1 MIVSY
6 KIIRQRIKAIWPRCR
21 NIWPNDPEY
30 EYPTLDEIKAV
41 VADDQTDRLAA
52 HGYRFDCDDF
62 ALQLCAAVSKYRG
75 ESAKGDGP
83 GPWPF
88 GQAKVRK
95 HRGKKETHNLN
106 ICVLENEI
114 ILIEPQ
120 DDNIWTASAID
131 DDPFF
136 IGMPF

>member
-1 MIVSY
+1 MVSH
-6 KIIRQRIKAIWPRCR
+6 KTITRRIKTLWPKCR
-21 NIWPNDPEY
+21 NIWLNDPEY
-30 EYPTLDEIKAV
+30 EYPALDEIKAV

-62 ALQLCAAVSKYRG
+62 ALQLSAAVSKYRG
-75 ESAKGDGP
+75 ESVKGDGP

-88 GQAKVRK
+88 GQVMVRK
-95 HRGKKETHNLN
+95 HRGKIELHNLN
-106 ICVLENEI
+106 ICVLETDI

-120 DDNIWTASAID
+120 DDSIWVASPID

-136 IGMPF
+136 IKVP

>member
-1 MIVSY
+1 MIVSH
-6 KIIRQRIKAIWPRCR
+6 KIIKQRIKAIWPKCR
-21 NIWPNDPEY
+21 NIWLNDPEY
-30 EYPTLDEIKAV
+30 DYPTLDEIKAV
-41 VADDQTDRLAA
+41 LELDNTDRLAA

-75 ESAKGDGP
+75 ENAQGDGP
-83 GPWPF
+83 APWPF

-95 HRGKKETHNLN
+95 YRGKKEYHCLNL
-106 ICVLENEI
+106 CLLETDI

-120 DDNIWTASAID
+120 DDNIWLASATN